1 MSRSSDNTTRN
12 VLHYFNNQKYYK
24 LIRIYLSRKTDATI
38 SQQINFIGKLEK
50 NYAAKKFFLVENQY
64 KTVLKFCLRSL
75 KVAK

>member
-50 NYAAKKFFLVENQY
+50 IMLRKSFF
-64 KTVLKFCLRSL
+64 SL
-75 KVAK
+75 KINIKLF

>member
-12 VLHYFNNQKYYK
+12 VLHYFKNQKYYK
-24 LIRIYLSRKTDATI
+24 LIRIYLLRKSDVTI

>member
-12 VLHYFNNQKYYK
+12 ILHYFNYQKHYK

-50 NYAAKKFFLVENQY
+50 IMLRKSFF
-64 KTVLKFCLRSL
+64 SL
-75 KVAK
+75 KINIKLF